1 MASTPD
7 CRVASASLSV
17 PAGFTGHPLSSNSS
31 PFLAA
36 DELLQRQLDELVA
49 IHRQLRGLL
58 APSRSVAD
66 PERPPSPRNGDFLLI
81 PELWRLQRA
90 VASLEAECG
99 TLVGTA
105 QARLNRARIALGA
118 LQKGAHDTSQR
129 PGEVDH
135 VRH

>member
-7 CRVASASLSV
+7 CRVASASLSA
-17 PAGFTGHPLSSNSS
+17 PAGFTGQPLPSDTLSST
-31 PFLAA
+31 A

-99 TLVGTA
+99 ALVGTT

>member
-17 PAGFTGHPLSSNSS
+17 PAGFTGHPLPSDPRLST
-31 PFLAA
+31 A

-58 APSRSVAD
+58 APSRIVAD
-66 PERPPSPRNGDFLLI
+66 PERPPGPRNGDFLLI

-99 TLVGTA
+99 TLVGTT

-118 LQKGAHDTSQR
+118 LQNGAHDAGQR